1 MPCLLHPRPRPRL
14 RPPPRLLVRQRPPA
28 AWWAAVGLAAAVLLA
43 GPARAQPASPAAAPV
58 AAPAN
63 PHADNRASGYRFM
76 SPATRALQDDDSL
89 NPAQLWV
96 AGGEGAWRTPAGG
109 AAKACAD
116 CHGDAT
122 RTMRGVAAR
131 HPAWDVVSQAPLT
144 LAGRINACRSRHQQ
158 AAPLP
163 ADDATLLGLEALVA
177 RASRGLPIQPPADP
191 RLRPHVD
198 AGQRLYQQ
206 RLGQLDLSCA
216 QCHDGLAGR
225 RLGGS
230 TIPQGHPTGYPLYRL
245 EWQALGGL
253 QRRLRNCLAGVRA
266 ELLPFEHPDLV
277 ALELYLKQRAA
288 GMPMDAPAVRP

>member
-1 MPCLLHPRPRPRL
+1 MLAW
-14 RPPPRLLVRQRPPA
+14 LVS
-28 AWWAAVGLAAAVLLA
+28 
-43 GPARAQPASPAAAPV
+43 PASGQTSTPTPTPILPAPV
-58 AAPAN
+58 AAPD
-63 PHADNRASGYRFM
+63 PRASGYRFM

-96 AGGEGAWRTPAGG
+96 HGG
-109 AAKACAD
+109 AAAWAQPTGQAGQACAS

-131 HPAWDVVSQAPLT
+131 YPAWDTAAAAPLT

-163 ADDATLLGLEALVA
+163 GDDHTLLGLEALVA
-177 RASRGLPIQPPADP
+177 QASRGLPIQAPADP
-191 RLRPHVD
+191 RLMPAVE
-198 AGQRLYQQ
+198 AGRRLYQQ

-266 ELLPFEHPDLV
+266 ELLPFDHPDLV